1 MKKKF
6 WTGFTAGAVAG
17 AAAAGGSLLAWKTFG
32 RVKNG
37 RILRLEKSL
46 QIGRPVDEVYEAW
59 SQLEQIPSYTDLVQE
74 VRTDGDRSKWVMNLG
89 GRMVRWEAEITQ
101 RLENEAIGWKSVSG
115 PKHTGR
121 IDFSPLGTDTIV
133 HITMNYAP
141 PMQMG
146 RLFSPIWGRLEHYI
160 DQALRDFKAALE
172 GKGQEG
178 RDFARRSTEK
188 MPLRGV
194 TGTSAMNEVGQQ
206 RATGTFGQ
214 QGQTSASASTPEDL
228 NRSTQSG
235 RFGGPESSVEY
246 TRPPESKYP

>member
-17 AAAAGGSLLAWKTFG
+17 VAAAGGSLLAWKTFG

-46 QIGRPVDEVYEAW
+46 QIGKPVDEVYEAW

-121 IDFSPLGTDTIV
+121 IDFSPLGTDTMV

-146 RLFSPIWGRLEHYI
+146 RLFSPVWGRLEHYI

-178 RDFARRSTEK
+178 RDFERRVAGK
-188 MPLRGV
+188 MPA
-194 TGTSAMNEVGQQ
+194 TGTSALNEQ

-214 QGQTSASASTPEDL
+214 QGQSSPTGSMPEDL

-235 RFGGPESSVEY
+235 RFGGPESAVEY
-246 TRPPESKYP
+246 TRPPDAKYP

>member
-17 AAAAGGSLLAWKTFG
+17 VAAAGGSLLAWKTFG

-46 QIGRPVDEVYEAW
+46 QIGKPVDEVYEAW
-59 SQLEQIPSYTDLVQE
+59 SQLDQIPSYTDLVQE

-101 RLENEAIGWKSVSG
+101 RLENEAVGWKSVSG

-146 RLFSPIWGRLEHYI
+146 RLFSPIWGRLEHYV

-178 RDFARRSTEK
+178 RDFERRIAGK
-188 MPLRGV
+188 IPA
-194 TGTSAMNEVGQQ
+194 TGTSALNEQ

-214 QGQTSASASTPEDL
+214 PGQSSPTGSMPEDL

-235 RFGGPESSVEY
+235 RFGGPESAVEY

>member
-17 AAAAGGSLLAWKTFG
+17 VAAAGGSLLAWKTLG

-121 IDFSPLGTDTIV
+121 IDFSPLGADTMV

-178 RDFARRSTEK
+178 RDFERRIAGK
-188 MPLRGV
+188 MPV
-194 TGTSAMNEVGQQ
+194 TGTSAMSEQ

-214 QGQTSASASTPEDL
+214 QGQSSTSASTPENL

-235 RFGGPESSVEY
+235 RFGGPEQTVEY
-246 TRPPESKYP
+246 NRPPEAKYP